1 MVEADNNPL
10 HRSGGSAAWIF
21 RKFTCRH
28 SMNGDVRRHIM
39 SFFELFRILHATHFI
54 LGAYWALLLL
64 RFVPAALGA
73 VTQPA
78 MLAADALSA
87 IACSVLSLLW
97 YFVWFGSIQFGLI
110 GRFPLLSVRSFSIL
124 LGGVYSGFG
133 IFAYLNSKQSIG
145 DFSFRNQEYVMGIS
159 VMLLLSALGIVFL
172 PKLKVQADKEDE
184 RLTQERDQR
193 LDQLYPWIDSRS
205 GESNQIST
213 NKEIHRSRRSGQA

>member
-1 MVEADNNPL
+1 
-10 HRSGGSAAWIF
+10 
-21 RKFTCRH
+21 
-28 SMNGDVRRHIM
+28 M
-39 SFFELFRILHATHFI
+39 SFFELFRILHATHFV

-64 RFVPAALGA
+64 RFVPVAVGA

-78 MLAADALSA
+78 MLAADVVSA

-133 IFAYLNSKQSIG
+133 IFAYLNSKQSI
-145 DFSFRNQEYVMGIS
+145 DEFIFRHQEYLLVIS
-159 VMLLLSALGIVFL
+159 VMLLLSAFGIVFL
-172 PKLKVQADKEDE
+172 PKLKMQADIEDE
-184 RLTQERDQR
+184 RLAQERDQR

-205 GESNQIST
+205 DASNQIST
-213 NKEIHRSRRSGQA
+213 SNPMDRNG

>member
-1 MVEADNNPL
+1 MDRPL
-10 HRSGGSAAWIF
+10 PDG
-21 RKFTCRH
+21 KFTCHR
-28 SMNGDVRRHIM
+28 SVIGAVRRHTM

-78 MLAADALSA
+78 MLAADAVSA

-97 YFVWFGSIQFGLI
+97 YFVWFGSIQFGLH

-124 LGGVYSGFG
+124 LGVVYSGFG

-145 DFSFRNQEYVMGIS
+145 DFSFRNQEHLMGIS

-172 PKLKVQADKEDE
+172 PKLKMQADKEDE
-184 RLTQERDQR
+184 RLTHERDQR

-205 GESNQIST
+205 GASNQIST
-213 NKEIHRSRRSGQA
+213 NNPMDVRTGNDLKASGSDSHLGNH

>member
-1 MVEADNNPL
+1 
-10 HRSGGSAAWIF
+10 
-21 RKFTCRH
+21 
-28 SMNGDVRRHIM
+28 M

-73 VTQPA
+73 VAQPVA
-78 MLAADALSA
+78 EALSA

-97 YFVWFGSIQFGLI
+97 YFVWFGSIQFGLY
-110 GRFPLLSVRSFSIL
+110 GRFPLLSVRGSSIL

-145 DFSFRNQEYVMGIS
+145 DFVFRHQEYVLGIF
-159 VMLLLSALGIVFL
+159 VMLLLSAFGIVFL
-172 PKLKVQADKEDE
+172 PKLKMQADKENV
-184 RLTQERDQR
+184 RRTQERDLR

-205 GESNQIST
+205 RASDEIST
-213 NKEIHRSRRSGQA
+213 TNRKDRSGGPTAS

>member
-1 MVEADNNPL
+1 MFSHP
-10 HRSGGSAAWIF
+10 SGWVNA
-21 RKFTCRH
+21 
-28 SMNGDVRRHIM
+28 DVRRHTM

-78 MLAADALSA
+78 MLAADAVSA

-97 YFVWFGSIQFGLI
+97 YFVWFGSIQFGLH

-124 LGGVYSGFG
+124 LGVVYSGFG

-145 DFSFRNQEYVMGIS
+145 DFSFRNQEYLMGIS

-172 PKLKVQADKEDE
+172 PKLKMQADKEDE
-184 RLTQERDQR
+184 QLTHERDQR

-205 GESNQIST
+205 GASNQIST
-213 NKEIHRSRRSGQA
+213 NNPMDRSGGPTAS